1 MTMASGAQVQWQFV
15 AQSRPGDN
23 FGHPEEIVEGTPVG
37 PVVIPDLNPGG
48 RIATADVE
56 AWFAALVA
64 SSGSREIS
72 GFEPWSPREGNRS
85 GHVGVTVMF
94 HSGAKIYAGVARA
107 GRSGDIQD
115 QRWYAALTEV

>member
-48 RIATADVE
+48 GIATAGTRL
-56 AWFAALVA
+56 FATDGVLGDKGC
-64 SSGSREIS
+64 GS
-72 GFEPWSPREGNRS
+72 
-85 GHVGVTVMF
+85 
-94 HSGAKIYAGVARA
+94 
-107 GRSGDIQD
+107 
-115 QRWYAALTEV
+115 